1 MRFEVFLNKYWYFV
15 KYKDIK
21 RKIGDDGMSDVNISN
36 NAEKNIEQLEV
47 GQKVKIDKLFN
58 DNNEYVVVDKKAH
71 PSACAI
77 DYTLVLPQYASDYK
91 NNRDSFDEDKS
102 RLIFDNKIVGY
113 VNITGDAYY
122 GGEKVDGDITRV

>member
-1 MRFEVFLNKYWYFV
+1 
-15 KYKDIK
+15 
-21 RKIGDDGMSDVNISN
+21 MSDVNISN

-47 GQKVKIDKLFN
+47 GQKVKVDKLFN
-58 DNNEYVVVDKKAH
+58 DNNEYEIVDKKAH

-77 DYTLVLPQYASDYK
+77 DYTLVLPQYASNYK

-102 RLIFDNKIVGY
+102 RLIYDNKIVGY

-122 GGEKVDGDITRV
+122 GGEKTNGDITRT

>member
-1 MRFEVFLNKYWYFV
+1 
-15 KYKDIK
+15 
-21 RKIGDDGMSDVNISN
+21 MSDMNISN
-36 NAEKNIEQLEV
+36 EAKKNINQLEV
-47 GQKVKIDKLFN
+47 GQKVRIDKLFN
-58 DNNEYVVVDKKAH
+58 DNNEYEVVDKKAH

-91 NNRDSFDEDKS
+91 NNRNSFDEDKS

-122 GGEKVDGDITRV
+122 GGEKVEGDITRV

>member
-1 MRFEVFLNKYWYFV
+1 MP
-15 KYKDIK
+15 
-21 RKIGDDGMSDVNISN
+21 DVNISN
-36 NAEKNIEQLEV
+36 NTEKNIEQLEI

-91 NNRDSFDEDKS
+91 NNRDGFNEERS
-102 RLIFDNKIVGY
+102 RLMYDNKIVGY

-122 GGEKVDGDITRV
+122 DGKKTDGDITRA